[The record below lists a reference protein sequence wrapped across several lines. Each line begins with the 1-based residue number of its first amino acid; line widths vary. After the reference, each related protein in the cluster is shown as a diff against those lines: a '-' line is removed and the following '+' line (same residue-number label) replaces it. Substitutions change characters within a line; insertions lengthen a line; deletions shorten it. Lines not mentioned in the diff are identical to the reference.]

1 MTTVAPGAF
10 DPGAVADRR
19 TTALGTL
26 RRVHRLH
33 QLGWSLF
40 IVSAVLFTWAGA
52 RSGDWLV
59 VAASVVFGVACVLF
73 LVATDDVDGGGPS

>member
-1 MTTVAPGAF
+1 VTTVAPLGPAYA
-10 DPGAVADRR
+10 GSRVGDRP
-19 TTALGTL
+19 LGTL

-40 IVSAVLFTWAGA
+40 IVSALLFIWAGA

-59 VAASVVFGVACVLF
+59 VSASVVFGLACVLF
-73 LVATDDVDGGGPS
+73 LVATDDVDGDGPS